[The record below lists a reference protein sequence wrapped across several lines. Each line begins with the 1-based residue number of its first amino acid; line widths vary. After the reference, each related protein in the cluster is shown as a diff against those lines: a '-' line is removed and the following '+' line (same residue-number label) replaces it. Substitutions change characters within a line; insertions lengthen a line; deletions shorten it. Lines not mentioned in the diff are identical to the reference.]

1 MAWKQRRRSCIRTVS
16 SFELVTLLRSQK
28 TFKPIFNVSN
38 EIVSSDREGL
48 CQLIGGKVDAL
59 PIETRFA
66 VKGDQVL
73 QWSSDSAA
81 SREASSSR

>member
-1 MAWKQRRRSCIRTVS
+1 M
-16 SFELVTLLRSQK
+16 TLLRSQK

-59 PIETRFA
+59 PIETGFA